1 MVLTKNKTPG
11 LAQKATEYS
20 ASKKINELSKKFTA
34 NKSWRIT
41 LTNDEIKGIIKI
53 VKSLENIGISLKE
66 STKNIVKKE
75 HSSTFLIHK
84 W

>member
-34 NKSWRIT
+34 NKS
-41 LTNDEIKGIIKI
+41 
-53 VKSLENIGISLKE
+53 
-66 STKNIVKKE
+66 
-75 HSSTFLIHK
+75 
-84 W
+84 